1 MTSFAACN
9 ILHVYLM
16 DHKSGEPVSF
26 SLKYKGNSEI
36 PTLGLK
42 NGMKLKAK
50 PKKLLDES
58 PR

>member
-1 MTSFAACN
+1 
-9 ILHVYLM
+9 M